1 MVLHNPNNWHWV
13 NKDVSG
19 WAKNYL
25 TEKLRAVSAEEDGV
39 TAKVSNVLTMD
50 GDVDVSQ
57 RKGKVITLFDVKLQ
71 LEYEGKTKEE
81 EAVSGTI
88 TIPEV
93 AHDTEEDEY
102 VFEIEIYSESASKQP
117 VKDLVRSKIVP
128 ELRKELAKLAPAL
141 VAEHGKDIQHAPG
154 VNPSSGFTPAAQY
167 PHSKKQEAP
176 APKPTTT
183 TSTNKVAVN
192 TTTVTASDEFR
203 TTADELFK
211 TFTEPER
218 LTAFTRGAPRQWD
231 GAKVGGKFSIFDG
244 NVTGE
249 FVKLESPKLLVQK
262 WRLAQWPQGH
272 FSTLEINFD
281 QNDVDGVT
289 QMRVSWTG
297 VPVGQEDVTKQNW
310 ELYYVR
316 SIKQTFGYVDP
327 CLSPQSNASLQLPPR
342 SRSFV
347 FAWRQLLI
355 TILVLSLGIGLALF
369 SDHIRAFGTRNDID

>member
-13 NKDVSG
+13 NKDVSA
-19 WAKNYL
+19 WAKTYL
-25 TEKLRAVSAEEDGV
+25 KDKLRAVSAEEDGV
-39 TAKVSNVLTMD
+39 TAKVSDVLTMD

-71 LEYEGKTKEE
+71 LEYEGKTKDE

-102 VFEIEIYSESASKQP
+102 VFEIDIYSDSPSKQP

-128 ELRKELAKLAPAL
+128 QIRKELAKLAPAL

-154 VNPSSGFTPAAQY
+154 ENPSKGFTPAASY
-167 PHSKKQEAP
+167 PQTKKQEAP
-176 APKPTTT
+176 APKPATTT
-183 TSTNKVAVN
+183 TTNKVSVN

-203 TTADELFK
+203 TTAEELFK

-218 LTAFTRGAPRQWD
+218 LAAFTRGQPRQWD
-231 GAKVGGKFSIFDG
+231 GAQVGGKFSIFDG

-262 WRLAQWPQGH
+262 WRLAQWPEGH

-316 SIKQTFGYVDP
+316 SIKQTFGYVIP
-327 CLSPQSNASLQLPPR
+327 YRPSQSIASSQSPSRP
-342 SRSFV
+342 RSFV

-355 TILVLSLGIGLALF
+355 TFLTLCLGIGLALF
-369 SDHIRAFGTRNDID
+369 SDHLQPFWS